1 VVISTTPPA
10 RAQQLSPQTQDTA
23 VEDTTAHSTLTTVKA
38 ICTYGQCRYD
48 HERGAKGYPLFR
60 AALVGYALGLMT
72 TIVVMNWFDAA
83 QPALLYIVPGVL
95 LSTMGVAAAR
105 GEVKQLLLYDEN
117 GDADAADAT
126 EAKKTE

>member
-1 VVISTTPPA
+1 M
-10 RAQQLSPQTQDTA
+10 
-23 VEDTTAHSTLTTVKA
+23 
-38 ICTYGQCRYD
+38 CRYD

-60 AALVGYALGLMT
+60 AALAGYALGLMT

-95 LSTMGVAAAR
+95 LMTMGVAAAR

-117 GDADAADAT
+117 GDGDADAA
-126 EAKKTE
+126 EPKKTQ